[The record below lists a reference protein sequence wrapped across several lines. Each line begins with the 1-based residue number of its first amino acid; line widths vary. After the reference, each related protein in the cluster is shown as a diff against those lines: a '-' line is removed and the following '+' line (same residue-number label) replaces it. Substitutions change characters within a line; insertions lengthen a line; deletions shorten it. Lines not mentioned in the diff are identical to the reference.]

1 MYNPHGILKVY
12 SHKGFKTKL
21 ICKCI
26 KYVRKRMKMTEEI
39 VKLNCRLKG
48 DVARKFLEIK
58 RAKGLSSNT
67 ETVRLMIS
75 EIRKSVKVDVSAAPA
90 AC

>member
-12 SHKGFKTKL
+12 SHKNFKTKL

-26 KYVRKRMKMTEEI
+26 SYVRKRMKMTEEI
-39 VKLNCRLKG
+39 VKLNCRLTG
-48 DVARKFLEIK
+48 DVAKKFLEIK
-58 RAKGLSSNT
+58 REKGLSSNT

-75 EIRKSVKVDVSAAPA
+75 EIRKRVKVDTSAVPA

>member
-1 MYNPHGILKVY
+1 MYNPHGILKAY
-12 SHKGFKTKL
+12 PHKDFKTKL

-58 RAKGLSSNT
+58 REKGLSSNT
-67 ETVRLMIS
+67 ETIRLMIS
-75 EIRKSVKVDVSAAPA
+75 ETRKRVKVDTSEAPA